1 MNCPI
6 CNQPMEV
13 WKTLITHDKNGKQFD
28 HKRFVCKKDDIWA
41 RLEIPLSL
49 LPQPQIQQQST
60 QT

>member
-13 WKTLITHDKNGKQFD
+13 WQTKITHDKNGKQFD
-28 HKRFVCKKDDIWA
+28 HKRFVCRKDDVWA

-49 LPQPQIQQQST
+49 LADEQRQQST
-60 QT
+60 QV